1 MLRVFSMHWA
11 SMARPVRLCGPLRAV
26 FLPVGKYLYA
36 RAIFGPSEP
45 LIIGPQGQGF
55 KGSPLLYEKG
65 CPFSMLANTMQAAA

>member
-1 MLRVFSMHWA
+1 MLRVFSMRWA
-11 SMARPVRLCGPLRAV
+11 SRARAVRLCGPLRAV
-26 FLPVGKYLYA
+26 FLPGGKYLYA

-45 LIIGPQGQGF
+45 FIIGLQGF